1 MLQRRDIFEL
11 ADYSDALTEALEN
24 VTREIL
30 DNDVP
35 ECDYVM
41 SHQFHHMNAL
51 IYKVSLKK
59 PPNHK
64 FRNAIRKVMVLNR
77 RKELRVFKLIE
88 LITLI
93 RQLKRKMANG

>member
-1 MLQRRDIFEL
+1 MLQRKDLFEL
-11 ADYSDALTEALEN
+11 AEDSDALAEALEN
-24 VTREIL
+24 VTRDIL

-41 SHQFHHMNAL
+41 SHQLHHMNAL
-51 IYKVSLKK
+51 IDNLSLKK
-59 PPNHK
+59 MANHK

-88 LITLI
+88 LITAI
-93 RQLKRKMANG
+93 R